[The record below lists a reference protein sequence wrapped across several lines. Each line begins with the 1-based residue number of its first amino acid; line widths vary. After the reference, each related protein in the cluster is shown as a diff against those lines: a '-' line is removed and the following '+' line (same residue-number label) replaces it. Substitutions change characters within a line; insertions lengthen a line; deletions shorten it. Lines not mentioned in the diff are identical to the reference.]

1 MRAFASALP
10 ALLALAVFAAAP
22 ALAAG
27 APKKPAEAAAE
38 GPPIPPL
45 PVEPA
50 DPPGPWR
57 RIRSLQRLQAQ
68 MAQGSQEA
76 LKAQPDLVAE
86 LERAFADADPAVWK
100 DRRNAAAALAL
111 LLSGA
116 DPQTLRKRFDAGAFG
131 DHADL
136 VAPGLAFAEGR
147 VGEARARL
155 DELDGERVGATIAA
169 QAAMALATL
178 TTQID
183 PDRAHALFDRARLLS
198 PGSLIEE
205 TALRRQIRLAE
216 DRMEEARFLALAHQY
231 ARRYAASVYASSF
244 HERLPAA
251 LARFALAGASDTMAP
266 FERLLAA
273 LAEDQRAGST
283 LAIARAALARGRFA
297 LSLSAARRTLELS
310 PTQDPLARVAALYAI
325 VAVVAAEG
333 PTVIARLE
341 AWPPLLTRQEQE
353 LQRAALAVAR
363 QVHDWPPSAAPGA
376 KVEHDEPGEAMQR
389 AERLLAEGE
398 RLLEMK

>member
-1 MRAFASALP
+1 MRAFLLVLIV
-10 ALLALAVFAAAP
+10 LLAGTP

-27 APKKPAEAAAE
+27 APKKAADGEPPAAE
-38 GPPIPPL
+38 EAQIPPL

-50 DPPGPWR
+50 DPPAPWR

-86 LERAFADADPAVWK
+86 LERAFAAAEPEVWK

-116 DPQTLRKRFDAGAFG
+116 PPQALRKRYDAGAFG

-147 VGEARARL
+147 VGEARVLLEDL
-155 DELDGERVGATIAA
+155 DERRVGATIAA

-183 PDRAHALFDRARLLS
+183 PARAHTLFDRARLLS

-216 DRMEEARFLALAHQY
+216 DRMEEPRFLALAHQY
-231 ARRYAASVYASSF
+231 ERRFGPSVYADSF

-251 LARFALAGASDTMAP
+251 LARFALAGKSDTLDP

-273 LAEDQRAGST
+273 LPEDQRPGST
-283 LAIARAALARGRFA
+283 LAIARAALARGRFVLA
-297 LSLSAARRTLELS
+297 LSAARRTLELA
-310 PTQDPLARVAALYAI
+310 PTQDPRARVAALYAL
-325 VAVVAAEG
+325 VAVAATEG
-333 PTVIARLE
+333 PTVIPRLE
-341 AWPPLLTRQEQE
+341 TWPPLPSRQEQE
-353 LQRAALAVAR
+353 LNSAALAVAR
-363 QVHDWPPSAAPGA
+363 QIYAWPPAPPPGVV
-376 KVEHDEPGEAMQR
+376 VEKEESGEAMQR